1 MPCLSFKL
9 PRNPLHQHL
18 ALELMAL
25 FGAQGIL
32 VGGGILPV
40 EDAFQVPKEVGNG
53 IAEWDSVNIHET
65 RLDLDE
71 RGFATVEEPD
81 VFGAPLGWWN

>member
-1 MPCLSFKL
+1 MQVMCYPKTLPTKKFDLQRDASYGSMPCLSFKL

-18 ALELMAL
+18 ALELRAL
-25 FGAQGIL
+25 FGAHGIL

-53 IAEWDSVNIHET
+53 IAE
-65 RLDLDE
+65 
-71 RGFATVEEPD
+71 
-81 VFGAPLGWWN
+81 